1 MQQTDVSR
9 GLELSKKSH
18 KLNLNER
25 REREA
30 EESFWSRSGQQ
41 TSKDV
46 RGKRSSLPK
55 IATASIITQ
64 CIKIDN
70 DISFTWGFFSR
81 KSRKYSDFVG
91 VLYVL
96 QLLAQYQMMRLFSRI
111 LTTVQRWCKTSKKC
125 FCFLAAP
132 RHPLCLSACY
142 NWWYEWTWTQLHT
155 FAALRVATL
164 CVVSSCSKC
173 ILIWLM
179 FFILPSSSLLS
190 KFR

>member
-1 MQQTDVSR
+1 MVWESINRARKRGGLNCPCMIMQQTDVSR

-25 REREA
+25 GGGREA
-30 EESFWSRSGQQ
+30 AARESFWGRSGQQ

-70 DISFTWGFFSR
+70 DISFTWGFFSKKR
-81 KSRKYSDFVG
+81 PQKYSDFVG

-132 RHPLCLSACY
+132 RHPLCLSAFS
-142 NWWYEWTWTQLHT
+142 WWYEWTWTQLHT
-155 FAALRVATL
+155 FALL
-164 CVVSSCSKC
+164 C
-173 ILIWLM
+173 
-179 FFILPSSSLLS
+179 
-190 KFR
+190 